1 MDLRTVGV
9 TGTNGKTTTTTLLA
23 AALGA
28 VARPVAWVTTLGFY
42 LDDKE
47 QLDVSKSEAGF
58 LEVMRRA
65 RDSGGKYAAIE
76 YTSEALA
83 RGYAKTWPAE
93 VAAFTN
99 LTHDHLDAHG
109 SAEHYLASK
118 AQLFMHLPPHGV
130 AVLNGCDPASA
141 LLAEVVP
148 KGARTI
154 RYGLRSRGEPVA
166 ALDLEAA
173 RVEVSLQG
181 TRVTLADGS
190 EVATRAIGEHFA
202 ENALAAFAA
211 ACALG
216 LEPEIVRA
224 AVATARPPVGRFEVI
239 AERPWI
245 VVDYAHSPDALAR
258 TVTTARALCTA
269 RLAVV
274 FGAGGNRDRD
284 KRGPMGQA
292 ARAADRVVLTTDNA
306 RDEDPKHIAAA
317 IREGL
322 AGHGDVREI
331 LDRRAAIERTIAEA
345 ATDDLVLLAGKG
357 HERTQTIGKQSVPFD
372 DAEIARQAHA
382 ARAR

>member
-1 MDLRTVGV
+1 MEIRTVGV

-28 VARPVAWVTTLGFY
+28 VARPVAWVTTIGFF
-42 LDDKE
+42 LDAEE
-47 QLDVSKSEAGF
+47 QTDVSKSEAGF

-65 RDSGGKYAAIE
+65 RASGGRFAAVE

-83 RGYAKTWPAE
+83 RGYAQTWPAE

-148 KGARTI
+148 KGVRI
-154 RYGLRSRGEPVA
+154 LRYGLSSRGERVA
-166 ALDLEAA
+166 PLDLDALA
-173 RVEVSLQG
+173 VDVSLAG
-181 TRVTLADGS
+181 TRVELTDGT
-190 EVATRAIGEHFA
+190 EVSTRAIGEHFA

-216 LEPEIVRA
+216 LDPEIVRVA
-224 AVATARPPVGRFEVI
+224 IATARPPPGRFEVI
-239 AERPWI
+239 AERPWV

-258 TVTTARALCTA
+258 TLATARTLCQA

-274 FGAGGNRDRD
+274 FGAGGNRDRE

-292 ARAADRVVLTTDNA
+292 ARAADRVVLTADNP
-306 RDEDPKHIAAA
+306 RDEDPAAIAAA
-317 IREGL
+317 LREGL
-322 AGHGDVREI
+322 EGHADLRQI
-331 LDRRAAIERTIAEA
+331 LDRRAAIERTIVEA
-345 ATDDLVLLAGKG
+345 AEDDVVLIAGKG
-357 HERTQTIGKQSVPFD
+357 HERTQTVGKTSVAFD
-372 DAEIARQAHA
+372 DAEIARSAHA
-382 ARAR
+382 ARPR